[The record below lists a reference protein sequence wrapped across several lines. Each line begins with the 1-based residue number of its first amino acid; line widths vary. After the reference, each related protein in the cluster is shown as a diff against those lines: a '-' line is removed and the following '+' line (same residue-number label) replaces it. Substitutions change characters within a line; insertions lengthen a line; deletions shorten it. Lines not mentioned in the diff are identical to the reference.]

1 MVNGELLL
9 SLVNW
14 FQEHPERHM
23 HQSGTSE
30 IWWKDSFEPLGPVS
44 LNYCSKDS
52 VQICWNS
59 AKIVKREN
67 VLLVL
72 PLERNM

>member
-30 IWWKDSFEPLGPVS
+30 IWCKDSFEPLGPVS
-44 LNYCSKDS
+44 LIRVQRIQSKF
-52 VQICWNS
+52 VGTLQ
-59 AKIVKREN
+59 K
-67 VLLVL
+67 L
-72 PLERNM
+72 